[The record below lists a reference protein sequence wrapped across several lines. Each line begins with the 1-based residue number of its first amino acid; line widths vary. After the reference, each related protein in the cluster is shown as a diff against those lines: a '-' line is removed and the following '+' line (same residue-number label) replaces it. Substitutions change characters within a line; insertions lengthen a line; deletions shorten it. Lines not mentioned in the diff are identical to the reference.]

1 MNELFGSSDSDED
14 EDDGGGERGGER
26 EEGEPR
32 PQPTEGDDER
42 MLKSSSPPPALPP
55 PMRIPTSLHDA
66 LPPSRNR
73 LAKLPASVRIVQE
86 AFREEGFEGDD
97 REGVDVRWRYGL
109 DERGGTALVRESNAR
124 VVTWSDGSQTLHVG
138 GNAAVYNVKAIDI
151 DKDET
156 FLYANVQRLIQV
168 RFLFCVGGV
177 SRCLEVS
184 GGVSRCLEVSGGVSR
199 CLESGGRREGCRV
212 GGVNVWGERTAQWG
226 ERGELTGVDP
236 SGDPAPHPFAPRIT
250 TTR

>member
-14 EDDGGGERGGER
+14 DGGGERAEER

-32 PQPTEGDDER
+32 AQPTEGDDER

-184 GGVSRCLEVSGGVSR
+184 RGVWR

-236 SGDPAPHPFAPRIT
+236 SGEPAPHPFAPRIT